1 MNAMHASRPAS
12 LWKRMKKFKYLYLMF
27 APVVAYYIIFH
38 YAGIYYAVIAFQNYK
53 PMRGISGS
61 AFVGFRHFSEFF
73 SSVGAWRLVRNTL
86 LLNALMLLFAFPA
99 SILFAL
105 MINQMRD
112 SLYKKTIQ
120 TVTYMPHFIATV
132 VVCGL
137 ISEFSQASQLLNDL
151 LAFFGFQRK
160 NLLSQPSYF
169 RAIYVLSEIWQ
180 HLGWGTII
188 YLATLSGVDLS
199 LHEAAAIDG
208 AGRLRRIFH
217 INLPALMPVITIQLI
232 LRIGRMMSLGHEK
245 VLLLYNPLTYETADI
260 LSTFV
265 YRRGLQEMDYSYGA
279 AVGLFS
285 SAVNLL
291 LLIFAN
297 RFSKRAT
304 GSSVW

>member
-1 MNAMHASRPAS
+1 MTAMHAGRAAP
-12 LWKRMKKFKYLYLMF
+12 LWRRMKKFKYLYLMF
-27 APVVAYYIIFH
+27 VPVVAYYAIFH

-53 PMRGISGS
+53 PMRGIGGS
-61 AFVGFRHFSEFF
+61 AMVGFKHFAEFF
-73 SSVGAWRLVRNTL
+73 LSVSAWRLIRNTL
-86 LLNALMLLFAFPA
+86 WLNVLMLLFAFPA

-112 SLYKKTIQ
+112 GLYKKAIQ

-137 ISEFSQASQLLNDL
+137 ISEFSQANELLNDL
-151 LAFFGFQRK
+151 LSFFGFQRK
-160 NLLSQPSYF
+160 NLLAQPEYF
-169 RAIYVLSEIWQ
+169 RSIYVLSEIWQ
-180 HLGWGTII
+180 QLGWGTII
-188 YLATLSGVDLS
+188 YLATLSGVDPS

-217 INLPALMPVITIQLI
+217 VNLPALVPVVTVQLI
-232 LRIGRMMSLGHEK
+232 LRIGRMMALGHEK

-285 SAVNLL
+285 SAVNLV

-297 RFSKRAT
+297 QFSKRTT
-304 GSSVW
+304 GDSLW

>member
-1 MNAMHASRPAS
+1 MSAIPAGRSPS

-27 APVVAYYIIFH
+27 IPVVAYYLIFH

-61 AFVGFRHFSEFF
+61 AFVGLKNFLEFF
-73 SSVGAWRLVRNTL
+73 TSVSAWRLIRNTL

-112 SLYKKTIQ
+112 GLYKKTIQ

-137 ISEFSQASQLLNDL
+137 ISEFSQANQLLNDL
-151 LAFFGFQRK
+151 LASFGFQRK
-160 NLLSQPSYF
+160 NLLSEPAYF
-169 RAIYVLSEIWQ
+169 RTVYVLSEIWQ

-208 AGRLRRIFH
+208 AGRMRRIFH

-285 SAVNLL
+285 SVVNLL

-297 RFSKRAT
+297 QFSKRAA
-304 GSSVW
+304 GDSLW